1 MLLILLETIM
11 TRKFLVEDSL
21 LKWVDNK
28 NNSLRNGLEL
38 DLYLKPSLNHST
50 KDKTKI
56 KSKDTT
62 KTKRLNHKQ
71 NKNNKLNKKKLP
83 NK

>member
-11 TRKFLVEDSL
+11 IRKFLLEDSL

-28 NNSLRNGLEL
+28 NSSLKNGLES
-38 DLYLKPSLNHST
+38 DLYPKPLLNHST
-50 KDKTKI
+50 RDKTKI

-71 NKNNKLNKKKLP
+71 NKSHKPNKKTLLNK
-83 NK
+83 